1 MLLGCVATN
10 EDVRGLYARQARLEA
25 RTEQLSQDVEALK
38 TQAQDSNGMEINAQ
52 ITQLEKQL
60 KSMQQSYSELR
71 ENVDELMKGETT
83 SVYPPPSRSVTPQG
97 SGTTTTILES
107 ETSIY
112 SDGYS
117 NLSQGKYKDARE
129 QFELFISNYPNSS
142 KAPDAQYWIAETYY
156 REGNFEE
163 AILEFQGFIEAYP
176 LDSKVPLAYLKQGL
190 SLINI
195 GRKEEARIFLQTLID
210 KYPQSEE
217 AKVAQEK
224 LKELA
229 GKR

>member
-10 EDVRGLYARQARLEA
+10 EDVRGLYARQTRLEA
-25 RTEQLSQDVEALK
+25 KTEQLSRDVESLK
-38 TQAQDSNGMEINAQ
+38 RKPQDSIDKGINDQ

-60 KSMQQSYSELR
+60 NSMQQSYSELR
-71 ENVDELMKGETT
+71 NKVDELMNRETA
-83 SVYPPPSRSVTPQG
+83 SVYSPPRPETPQG
-97 SGTTTTILES
+97 SGTTIIES
-107 ETSIY
+107 ETSVY
-112 SDGYS
+112 SEGYN

-129 QFELFISNYPNSS
+129 QFKLFMSKYPNSS
-142 KAPDAQYWIAETYY
+142 KAPDAQYWIAESYY

-176 LDSKVPLAYLKQGL
+176 KDSKVPLAYLKQGL

-229 GKR
+229 VKR

>member
-25 RTEQLSQDVEALK
+25 RTGQLSQDVEALK
-38 TQAQDSNGMEINAQ
+38 TQSQDSNGKEINAQ

-71 ENVDELMKGETT
+71 EDVDELMKGETT

-97 SGTTTTILES
+97 SGTTTTIIES
-107 ETSIY
+107 ETSVY
-112 SDGYS
+112 SEGYN
-117 NLSQGKYKDARE
+117 NLSQGKYKDARA

-176 LDSKVPLAYLKQGL
+176 RDSKVPLAYLKQGL

>member
-25 RTEQLSQDVEALK
+25 KTEQLSQDVEALK
-38 TQAQDSNGMEINAQ
+38 TQAQDSNGMEINAL
-52 ITQLEKQL
+52 ITQLEKRIN
-60 KSMQQSYSELR
+60 SMQQSYSELR
-71 ENVDELMKGETT
+71 ESVVELMNRETT

-97 SGTTTTILES
+97 SGTTTTIIES
-107 ETSIY
+107 ETSVY
-112 SDGYS
+112 SEGYS

-129 QFELFISNYPNSS
+129 QFELFISKYPNSS

-176 LDSKVPLAYLKQGL
+176 RDSKVPLAYLKQGL

-224 LKELA
+224 LKGLA

>member
-10 EDVRGLYARQARLEA
+10 EEVRGLYARQARLEA
-25 RTEQLSQDVEALK
+25 RTEQMSQDVEALK
-38 TQAQDSNGMEINAQ
+38 TQAQDSNGKEINAQ
-52 ITQLEKQL
+52 ITQLEKQM

-71 ENVDELMKGETT
+71 ENVDELMKSETT

-97 SGTTTTILES
+97 SGTTTTIIES
-107 ETSIY
+107 ETSVY
-112 SDGYS
+112 SEGYS

-129 QFELFISNYPNSS
+129 QFGLFISNYPNSS

-176 LDSKVPLAYLKQGL
+176 RDSKVPLAYLKQGL

-224 LKELA
+224 LKGLA

>member
-10 EDVRGLYARQARLEA
+10 EDVRGLYARQTRLEA
-25 RTEQLSQDVEALK
+25 RTEQMSQDVEALK

-83 SVYPPPSRSVTPQG
+83 SVYPPPSRSVTPQR

-176 LDSKVPLAYLKQGL
+176 RDSKVPLAYLKQGL

>member
-38 TQAQDSNGMEINAQ
+38 TQAQDSNGKEINAQ

-60 KSMQQSYSELR
+60 KSMGQSYSELR
-71 ENVDELMKGETT
+71 ENVDVLMKRETT

-97 SGTTTTILES
+97 SGTSTTIIES

-112 SDGYS
+112 SEGYS
-117 NLSQGKYKDARE
+117 NLSQGKYRDARE

-176 LDSKVPLAYLKQGL
+176 RDSKVPLAYLKQGL

>member
-38 TQAQDSNGMEINAQ
+38 TQAQDSNGKEINDQ

-60 KSMQQSYSELR
+60 KSMQESYSELR
-71 ENVDELMKGETT
+71 ENVDELMKSETT

-97 SGTTTTILES
+97 SGTTTTIIES
-107 ETSIY
+107 ETSVY
-112 SDGYS
+112 SEGYS

-129 QFELFISNYPNSS
+129 QFGLFISNYPNSS

-176 LDSKVPLAYLKQGL
+176 RDSKVPLAYLKQGL

-195 GRKEEARIFLQTLID
+195 GRKEEAKIFLQTLID

-224 LKELA
+224 LKGLA

>member
-38 TQAQDSNGMEINAQ
+38 TQAQDSNGKEINAQ
-52 ITQLEKQL
+52 ITQHEKQL
-60 KSMQQSYSELR
+60 KSMEQSYSELR
-71 ENVDELMKGETT
+71 ENVDVLMKRETT
-83 SVYPPPSRSVTPQG
+83 SVYPPPSRLVTPQG
-97 SGTTTTILES
+97 SGTSTTIIES

-112 SDGYS
+112 SEGYS
-117 NLSQGKYKDARE
+117 NLSQGKYRDARE

-176 LDSKVPLAYLKQGL
+176 RDSKVPLAYLKQGL

>member
-38 TQAQDSNGMEINAQ
+38 TQAQDSNGKEINSQ

-60 KSMQQSYSELR
+60 KSMGQSYSELR
-71 ENVDELMKGETT
+71 ENVDVLMKRETT
-83 SVYPPPSRSVTPQG
+83 SVYPPPSRPVTPQG
-97 SGTTTTILES
+97 SGTTTTIIES

-112 SDGYS
+112 SEGYS
-117 NLSQGKYKDARE
+117 NLSQGKYRDARE

-176 LDSKVPLAYLKQGL
+176 RDSKVPLAYLKQGL